1 MSTIPNVSGYSVNSA
16 SSSTL
21 ASNTQTAQQ
30 LNSEFM
36 TLLMAQLQNQDPTN
50 PVDDSQMIAQQ
61 AQMSSLEQMQNLNS
75 NFVAM
80 MAMQN
85 VSQATNLI
93 GHTVTGTDAN
103 SSSTTPITGQVTGV
117 AFASGTPVLTV
128 QPASGAA
135 VQMDLGSLTQVN

>member
-1 MSTIPNVSGYSVNSA
+1 MTTPVGYTTTA
-16 SSSTL
+16 TSSTL
-21 ASNTQTAQQ
+21 APSMQTAQQ

-50 PVDDSQMIAQQ
+50 PVDSTQMLTQQ
-61 AQMSSLEQMQNLNS
+61 AQFSSLEQMQSLNQ

-93 GHTVTGTDAN
+93 GKTVSGTDSNTGATVSGKVTGISFA
-103 SSSTTPITGQVTGV
+103 TGN
-117 AFASGTPVLTV
+117 PVLNVTLADNSV
-128 QPASGAA
+128 SSINLSS
-135 VQMDLGSLTQVN
+135 VTQVNL